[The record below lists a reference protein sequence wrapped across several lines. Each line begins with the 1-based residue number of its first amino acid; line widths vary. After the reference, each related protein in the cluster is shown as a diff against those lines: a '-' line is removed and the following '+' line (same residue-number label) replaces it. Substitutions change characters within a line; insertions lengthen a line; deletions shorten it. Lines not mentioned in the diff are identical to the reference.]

1 MNRYWLRSLAVLM
14 VLCFA
19 VAFCATAEELDPSQ
33 YYYSLNR
40 ESKDEPPGSIRFAT
54 KGEYELKEQ
63 SYRPGRTTTP
73 AYNPKTDG
81 MDTLNISGSQ
91 QYAAGQFAKLAD
103 KTKEL
108 AAREGIEEVIIVDL
122 RQEFHAFLKAED
134 NMADFVN
141 GSSV

>member
-19 VAFCATAEELDPSQ
+19 VSFYATAEELDPSQ
-33 YYYSLNR
+33 YYYSLDR
-40 ESKDEPPGSIRFAT
+40 ESKDELPGNIRFVT

-63 SYRPGRTTTP
+63 SYRPGRTYTP
-73 AYNPKTDG
+73 SYYPKTDG

-103 KTKEL
+103 RIKEL
-108 AAREGIEEVIIVDL
+108 AAREGIEKVIIVDL
-122 RQEFHAFLKAED
+122 RQ
-134 NMADFVN
+134 
-141 GSSV
+141 